1 MLSQDY
7 AGSIEIIVADGSDTP
22 ATSELIRR
30 SYPMVKLIPNPER
43 TLAPGAN
50 AAFRIATGDI
60 IMRCDAHTTFPHG
73 YVSRAVETL
82 ERTGA
87 ANVGGRQQAVGD
99 TFFERTV
106 AIAMTT
112 RLGVGDSRHRLGGK
126 EGSADTAFLG
136 TFRREMLDEMGG
148 GYTNLARNEDYEFN
162 YRLRKRGKT
171 VWFDPELVVRYLPR
185 STPWALAWQYFNYG
199 RGKSAVIMKHPG
211 SVRPRQLAAPGLVLA
226 LVAVAAVALVG
237 FPWPLAALLFVY
249 ILTIVAGS
257 AVVGFRRRDAAAVL
271 LPLALATMHLSWGIG
286 FFIPEKLHIGS
297 PDDALAPL
305 KKDK

>member
-87 ANVGGRQQAVGD
+87 ANVGGRQQGS
-99 TFFERTV
+99 
-106 AIAMTT
+106 
-112 RLGVGDSRHRLGGK
+112 GRH
-126 EGSADTAFLG
+126 
-136 TFRREMLDEMGG
+136 
-148 GYTNLARNEDYEFN
+148 
-162 YRLRKRGKT
+162 
-171 VWFDPELVVRYLPR
+171 
-185 STPWALAWQYFNYG
+185 
-199 RGKSAVIMKHPG
+199 
-211 SVRPRQLAAPGLVLA
+211 
-226 LVAVAAVALVG
+226 
-237 FPWPLAALLFVY
+237 LF
-249 ILTIVAGS
+249 
-257 AVVGFRRRDAAAVL
+257 
-271 LPLALATMHLSWGIG
+271 
-286 FFIPEKLHIGS
+286 
-297 PDDALAPL
+297 
-305 KKDK
+305 